1 MRNKNLF
8 NESIYVGRNLLSNED
23 FKMTTAKAARLNEQG
38 VCCCGIC
45 RRLYMIDIFDQD
57 ANMLECDDCFKAM
70 VRRAVNGEHTNATHI
85 KA

>member
-1 MRNKNLF
+1 
-8 NESIYVGRNLLSNED
+8 
-23 FKMTTAKAARLNEQG
+23 
-38 VCCCGIC
+38 
-45 RRLYMIDIFDQD
+45 MIDIFDQD